1 MVAKERKTKKMH
13 FFLKKIDK
21 SFGGSENCSNF
32 APQFR
37 KGGIV

>member
-1 MVAKERKTKKMH
+1 MGKIEKMH

-21 SFGGSENCSNF
+21 SFGSSENCSNF

-37 KGGIV
+37 NGGIV